1 MIIKKNILFVCEKKR
16 VFLFKK
22 GKKKVDTKM
31 KYEHFT
37 RGKGSDSSS
46 HKKGNLSCFLKIA
59 SKVKGKGC
67 YNRDMRDITNGGI
80 LAVIGVS

>member
-1 MIIKKNILFVCEKKR
+1 MFVYEEKKSL
-16 VFLFKK
+16 FLLKK
-22 GKKKVDTKM
+22 EKKKVDTKM

-67 YNRDMRDITNGGI
+67 YNRDMRDIANGGI

>member
-1 MIIKKNILFVCEKKR
+1 MKKTSL
-16 VFLFKK
+16 FLFKK
-22 GKKKVDTKM
+22 EKKKVDTKM

-37 RGKGSDSSS
+37 SGKGSDSSS

-80 LAVIGVS
+80 LAGIGVS